1 MKTMEGWGGKGVLQ
15 GRTVLD
21 VIQPHFI
28 PALIYLTNTNAE
40 SHLPK
45 DGLTSSMLQAL
56 PQSHAA
62 TQSSKAGLLSSTYGF
77 QDCFSCD
84 HF

>member
-45 DGLTSSMLQAL
+45 DGLTSSML
-56 PQSHAA
+56 
-62 TQSSKAGLLSSTYGF
+62 
-77 QDCFSCD
+77 
-84 HF
+84 